1 VNSTNIRVT
10 FAVGKGCGVRSM
22 LPYSGKEP
30 CYSKSVKGNR
40 GKSNFTQFISVFA
53 VNVVGVVIL
62 FSMSKDIKYHTHINQ
77 FWQHHP
83 IMLVNNNPIHIHR
96 TPIHYIF
103 FITISLWHDWLF
115 IQQSSGGRYKYKKEK
130 CAI

>member
-1 VNSTNIRVT
+1 MYQHTCYFCSGERV
-10 FAVGKGCGVRSM
+10 GVRSM

-30 CYSKSVKGNR
+30 CYSKSVKRNK
-40 GKSNFTQFISVFA
+40 GKSNFTQFISAFT

-62 FSMSKDIKYHTHINQ
+62 FSMCKDIKYCAHINQ

-96 TPIHYIF
+96 TPKHYMF
-103 FITISLWHDWLF
+103 FITISL
-115 IQQSSGGRYKYKKEK
+115 
-130 CAI
+130 